1 MASLATPL
9 GQEGDERDLNDA
21 EAQALARWQDKEQE
35 MDGLVDE
42 IGKGLDL
49 LGAKLD
55 AQNELL
61 DAQQAAIQDV
71 QKEAVRAN
79 AKFESANKRLKDLID
94 KYRAPSKVCMDVCL
108 GFLVIVLLGI
118 LVKQIVALKGG

>member
-1 MASLATPL
+1 M
-9 GQEGDERDLNDA
+9 
-21 EAQALARWQDKEQE
+21 ARWQDKEHE

-49 LGAKLD
+49 LGQKLE

-61 DAQQAAIQDV
+61 DQQGKIVEDV
-71 QKEAVRAN
+71 NKEAVKAN
-79 AKFESANKRLKDLID
+79 AKVESANKRIKDLID

-108 GFLVIVLLGI
+108 IFLTVVLLGI
-118 LVKQIVALKGG
+118 LVKQIIALKSG